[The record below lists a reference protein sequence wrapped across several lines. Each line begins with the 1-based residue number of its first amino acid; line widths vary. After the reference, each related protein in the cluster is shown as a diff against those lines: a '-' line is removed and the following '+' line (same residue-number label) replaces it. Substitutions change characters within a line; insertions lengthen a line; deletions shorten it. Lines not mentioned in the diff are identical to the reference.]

1 MIRHALK
8 MCLTILGHYALKGQV
23 IWKVEIYQQHTVDN
37 VMVYIPKGNYLT
49 SFVHGESKIH

>member
-1 MIRHALK
+1 
-8 MCLTILGHYALKGQV
+8 MCLTILGHYVLKGQV